1 MKNFSKIKKLRAKV
15 SCLCPLETSKRI
27 LLIGEQ
33 TEPVAHNYSFLTL
46 PHPALRSF
54 PRALSS
60 FTVEA
65 ATGWWRR
72 DGHWIT
78 VVIWYLKKKKI
89 NLFTLAVLG
98 LLCCASS
105 SLVVKSR
112 SDSRVAVHLLLSL
125 QWLLFWW
132 STGSRHTDFS
142 SCSMRAH

>member
-60 FTVEA
+60 CTVEA

-72 DGHWIT
+72 DGH
-78 VVIWYLKKKKI
+78 
-89 NLFTLAVLG
+89 
-98 LLCCASS
+98 
-105 SLVVKSR
+105 
-112 SDSRVAVHLLLSL
+112 
-125 QWLLFWW
+125 
-132 STGSRHTDFS
+132 
-142 SCSMRAH
+142 